1 MTDQERLENLEK
13 RLAPSLAK
21 FARTYGKIDLYDDIA
36 QLLERA
42 KLVRN
47 LENANKSIIDEMDRL
62 MIARAEMEFKHKNA
76 EHELE
81 YYKNKTQDYQASIMK
96 AIALF
101 NYEDHYGGM
110 RVLQEALDNE
120 GND

>member
-36 QLLERA
+36 WLLERA

-62 MIARAEMEFKHKNA
+62 MIARAEMEFKYKNA

-81 YYKNKTQDYQASIMK
+81 YYKNKTKEYQESINK
-96 AIALF
+96 AIAEF
-101 NYEDHYGGM
+101 NDDEHYDGM
-110 RVLQEALDNE
+110 KILKGALKDE
-120 GND
+120 